1 MPSLLRLAVANDYR
15 RGQELFA
22 DKSFE
27 DNEEFFQVIFEIGR
41 RHKIMN
47 PEKMRSA
54 YGKLMYMLM
63 DSNMEEIESTLGF
76 NCVIPIKTVYSYLE
90 ERDGLDVLRNDLVA
104 DATKEIISD
113 GKNRQQIQL
122 EIRKK
127 EKAIEM
133 LSRKYAN
140 GNLTPDEIKVC
151 LYSIGDNHSF
161 LRTNRYVDHSC
172 AFCL

>member
-1 MPSLLRLAVANDYR
+1 
-15 RGQELFA
+15 
-22 DKSFE
+22 
-27 DNEEFFQVIFEIGR
+27 
-41 RHKIMN
+41 MN

-90 ERDGLDVLRNDLVA
+90 EREGLDVLRNDLVA

-113 GKNRQQIQL
+113 GKTRSQIHL
-122 EIRKK
+122 EIKKK
-127 EKAIEM
+127 ERAIEA

-161 LRTNRYVDHSC
+161 LRTNRYANHSC
-172 AFCL
+172 IALCKSGWIQ